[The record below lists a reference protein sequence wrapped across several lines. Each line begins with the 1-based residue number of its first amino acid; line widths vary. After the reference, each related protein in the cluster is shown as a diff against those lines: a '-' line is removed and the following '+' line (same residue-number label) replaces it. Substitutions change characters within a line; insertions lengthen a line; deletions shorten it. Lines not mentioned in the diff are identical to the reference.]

1 MSAILSSKRTQDI
14 LCPNPTSL
22 ISLHNTSI
30 GFKEA
35 GIWPFNPDAV
45 LGVGA
50 DKEYSH
56 LNEGASVGPQSGG
69 EREDECGGDS

>member
-1 MSAILSSKRTQDI
+1 MSK
-14 LCPNPTSL
+14 PNFPHFFHSTWL
-22 ISLHNTSI
+22 NAGKLHNTSI

-56 LNEGASVGPQSGG
+56 LNEGASVGLQSGG